1 MMKEKKLTFAPTL
14 EVEARRVDIDA
25 LVAILEPDAEF
36 RPLFLSDEASAFD
49 ITSDSEEEL
58 RSRLVAR
65 VGEGVCVELH
75 QPLWR
80 LVDQINSVCPG
91 WRS

>member
-1 MMKEKKLTFAPTL
+1 MKEKKLTFAPSV

-25 LVAILEPDAEF
+25 LVEILEPDSEL

-58 RSRLVAR
+58 RSRLAAHLGDGVHVA
-65 VGEGVCVELH
+65 LH

-80 LVDQINSVCPG
+80 VVDQLNSACPG
-91 WRS
+91 WRQ